1 MFSYF
6 RKIKK
11 THFVVFGI
19 LVLLYLGNV
28 MSTRFDEDGN
38 RQIIQDTGGK
48 KFAGSAV
55 CADCHKDIYDTHL
68 ETAHYLD

>member
-11 THFVVFGI
+11 THFVVFGL

-28 MSTRFDEDGN
+28 MSTTFDEDGN

-55 CADCHKDIYDTHL
+55 RAG
-68 ETAHYLD
+68 